1 VVLLVGWQSIFTV
14 EAFVVAAGFVDRVLN
29 LLVVKNVTREKGL
42 KFIELPLVVV
52 FVCLVPVSLDVEEA
66 REAVVFVHGLVG
78 GRLSDIEQIASVD
91 G

>member
-1 VVLLVGWQSIFTV
+1 MVLLVGWHSIFTV
-14 EAFVVAAGFVDRVLN
+14 EAFVVAARFVDRVLN
-29 LLVVKNVTREKGL
+29 LLVVKNVAREKGL
-42 KFIELPLVVV
+42 KFVELSLVVV

-66 REAVVFVHGLVG
+66 REAVVLVHGLIN